1 MVRLSDL
8 HPEEAAHL
16 ANLPPSTIA
25 PGDWITPKPL
35 ADSTIAL
42 ITTAG
47 LHRRDD
53 APFAAG
59 AIDYRL
65 IPGDVDF
72 ADLVSSHVSVN
83 WDRSALEQDANV
95 VLPLERLRELAAAGE
110 IGAVWRAGTTRSWAA
125 CHGPSGWSRPR
136 ARWDACSSAT
146 ASMRWCSR
154 PFDRSARAPWVRW
167 RTSSSG
173 RGSRRPASRWSVSTA
188 R

>member
-8 HPEEAAHL
+8 HPEEAEHMR
-16 ANLPPSTIA
+16 NLPPTHIA

-35 ADSTIAL
+35 AESTIAL

-53 APFAAG
+53 AHFAAG

-65 IPGDVDF
+65 IPGDVDL

-110 IGAVWRAGTTRSWAA
+110 IGAV
-125 CHGPSGWSRPR
+125 
-136 ARWDACSSAT
+136 ARWHYSFMGGVPHPERLEPAAREVGRLLKQDGVDAVVL
-146 ASMRWCSR
+146 
-154 PFDRSARAPWVRW
+154 APV
-167 RTSSSG
+167 
-173 RGSRRPASRWSVSTA
+173 
-188 R
+188 

>member
-16 ANLPPSTIA
+16 ANLLPSTIA
-25 PGDWITPKPL
+25 AGDWITPKPL
-35 ADSTIAL
+35 AESTIAL

-110 IGAVWRAGTTRSWAA
+110 IGAV
-125 CHGPSGWSRPR
+125 
-136 ARWDACSSAT
+136 
-146 ASMRWCSR
+146 
-154 PFDRSARAPWVRW
+154 
-167 RTSSSG
+167 
-173 RGSRRPASRWSVSTA
+173 SRWHYSFMGGVPRPERLEPAA
-188 R
+188 REVGRLLKRDGVDAVVLAPV